1 VRVRPIQ
8 GSFDP
13 YRRYLPSPPRD
24 RTATGSTT
32 TLRVVPRADAP
43 ESAADTELSVRI
55 LADGGSI
62 SVKRRTVADTSVE
75 GGRRTVGIDAVV
87 R

>member
-1 VRVRPIQ
+1 MHVRPIQ
-8 GSFDP
+8 GDFDP
-13 YRRYLPSPPRD
+13 YRRYLPPPKRGQ
-24 RTATGSTT
+24 AAAGSTA
-32 TLRVVPRADAP
+32 LRVVPQADAP

-62 SVKRRTVADTSVE
+62 SVKRRTVADATVE